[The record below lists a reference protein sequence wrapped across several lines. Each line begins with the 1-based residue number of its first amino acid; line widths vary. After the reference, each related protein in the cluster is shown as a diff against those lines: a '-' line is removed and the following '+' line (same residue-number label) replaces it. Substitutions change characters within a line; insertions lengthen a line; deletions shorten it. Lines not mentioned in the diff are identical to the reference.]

1 MLFLVWVLF
10 HFGYFVILIT
20 LTEKLVTVIELMLID
35 ISIVLYSFGLYSS
48 TSDSTSDSL
57 HPLRPAGGLRSLG
70 VILKIDK
77 RSELRKDRNPHV
89 ATIKF
94 TNISES
100 WKKLVNG
107 QLMVK
112 FGKSLLL
119 WTDWN
124 WRTRKKLSRKARTD
138 KLNPLGFNPIVTS
151 IKFLL

>member
-35 ISIVLYSFGLYSS
+35 ISIVLNSFGLYSS

-89 ATIKF
+89 ATIMF
-94 TNISES
+94 SNISES
-100 WKKLVNG
+100 WKKLVSD
-107 QLMVK
+107 QFSCKFSCADQIEIWKKFALMDR
-112 FGKSLLL
+112 L
-119 WTDWN
+119 
-124 WRTRKKLSRKARTD
+124 KLE
-138 KLNPLGFNPIVTS
+138 NPEETLKESENRQAQPTGI
-151 IKFLL
+151 